1 MSACLAVHAGECAL
15 GLFLSSPLGNAIVQ
29 NQLRKVVVAPDLRA
43 DGKDADKDAL
53 RTANSGAAK

>member
-1 MSACLAVHAGECAL
+1 MHAGECAL